1 MAVKGIGLSLGE
13 RLVIAGKKYEIVN
26 DVVDVPAS
34 VGMLKFIGIDE
45 PEFGTEE
52 VEVNGRVVQERTSE
66 ILGYRVTVMNINDKA
81 MDTVTITDMMLADLE
96 ALNLKRGDDL
106 ELIDPVL
113 TISRMARGNS
123 QLKLFAGGLKK
134 VGGTQSQPA
143 QNQPEGKK

>member
-1 MAVKGIGLSLGE
+1 MAVKGIGLKLGE
-13 RLVIAGKKYEIVN
+13 RLEIAGKKYEILN

-34 VGMLKFIGIDE
+34 VGKLKFIGIGEAEYGMEDI
-45 PEFGTEE
+45 
-52 VEVNGRVVQERTSE
+52 EVNGRVEQERTGE
-66 ILGYRVTVMNINDKA
+66 ILGYRVNVTNVNGD
-81 MDTVTITDMMLADLE
+81 MDTVTITDMSKDELQ
-96 ALNLKRGDDL
+96 NLGLKFMEDI